1 MKKSNKIISIL
12 IIIAL
17 VLSTVMIFGCE
28 KESVDDQYLSAMKK
42 GLQSRW
48 NLTDSN
54 ENSDKSDSKEA
65 WKSYFDAEY
74 NEINRF
80 KSKKFENKKLQKT
93 AKEYIGLIQKS
104 EDALKYFDNDA
115 KFAAEIDDITNQRAA
130 IIYELHKSNKLDFDD
145 KYKDDASD
153 MYETGKTYLAVQK
166 ILKTTK
172 FKLEKNDYGYKTYSA
187 VVKNTTSDDFNYF
200 AFNININDKDGVTV
214 ETTTASTDNWEAGT
228 KHRFE
233 FGTEKSFKSIEIESC
248 SWNYD

>member
-1 MKKSNKIISIL
+1 MKKRNRIISIL
-12 IIIAL
+12 MITAL
-17 VLSTVMIFGCE
+17 ILSTLTIFGCE
-28 KESVDDQYLSAMKK
+28 KESVDDQYLTAMKK
-42 GLQSRW
+42 GLQARW
-48 NLTDSN
+48 DLADNS
-54 ENSDKSDSKEA
+54 ENSGKSDSKEA

-74 NEINRF
+74 NEINGF

-187 VVKNTTSDDFNYF
+187 VVKNITSDDFNYF
-200 AFNININDKDGVTV
+200 AFNINLNDKDGVTV
-214 ETTTASTDNWEAGT
+214 ETTTAYTDNWEAGT

-233 FGTEKSFKSIEIESC
+233 FSTEKDFKSIEIKSC
-248 SWNYD
+248 TWDYD

>member
-1 MKKSNKIISIL
+1 
-12 IIIAL
+12 
-17 VLSTVMIFGCE
+17 MIFGCE

-48 NLTDSN
+48 NLTD
-54 ENSDKSDSKEA
+54 NSEYSGKSDSKEA

-166 ILKTTK
+166 I
-172 FKLEKNDYGYKTYSA
+172 
-187 VVKNTTSDDFNYF
+187 
-200 AFNININDKDGVTV
+200 
-214 ETTTASTDNWEAGT
+214 
-228 KHRFE
+228 
-233 FGTEKSFKSIEIESC
+233 
-248 SWNYD
+248 